1 MYDLHAAPWL
11 APHDRPH
18 SELVPADEE
27 QPQLCST
34 KPSAG
39 DEEPRFAFG
48 RASERAAAALE
59 RPLLSQDPVKASA
72 CASAL
77 ALAPI
82 TLHALPPAHV
92 ATCCNYSLDR
102 PQASELS
109 LVRKALLVLRNPD
122 AVTFFCIAVLMGY
135 GMGTIDSFLFL
146 FLDEL
151 GARPRPAP
159 RPCAP
164 PARPLTASAG
174 AGAGAQAAASS

>member
-59 RPLLSQDPVKASA
+59 RPLLSQNPVKASA
-72 CASAL
+72 CALHLHLRPSRS
-77 ALAPI
+77 
-82 TLHALPPAHV
+82 TLCRRPTSPHAV
-92 ATCCNYSLDR
+92 AAASMR

-164 PARPLTASAG
+164 PARPLTASPG